1 MTLARCKRCGAIFQ
15 KVIDRDLCPSCL
27 EKEEEEFR
35 KVKEFF
41 RQHPK
46 ARLEEVS
53 EATGVDRKVILEF
66 LKEGRLQ
73 IAESAEPVVELFCE
87 RCGKPIASGRLC
99 DDCRRK
105 VVQLVQSIEE
115 RKSRGP
121 DFYFKDVLRKR
132 EEKG

>member
-1 MTLARCKRCGAIFQ
+1 MVLARCKRCGAIFQ
-15 KVIDRDLCPSCL
+15 KVIDRDLCPLCL

-53 EATGVDRKVILEF
+53 EATGVDKKVILEF

-73 IAESAEPVVELFCE
+73 IAEGIGPVVELFCE
-87 RCGKPIASGRLC
+87 RCGKPIVSGRLC
-99 DDCRRK
+99 DECRRK
-105 VVQLVQSIEE
+105 VAQLIQNTGEK
-115 RKSRGP
+115 KSRGP
-121 DFYFKDVLRKR
+121 DFYFKDVLWKKG
-132 EEKG
+132 EKD

>member
-35 KVKEFF
+35 RVKEFF
-41 RQHPK
+41 RQHPR

-53 EATGVDRKVILEF
+53 EATGVDKKVILEF
-66 LKEGRLQ
+66 LREGRLQ
-73 IAESAEPVVELFCE
+73 VTEGTEPLFELFCE

-99 DDCRRK
+99 DECRSK
-105 VVQLVQSIEE
+105 VVQLIQSAEE
-115 RKSRGP
+115 KKPRGP
-121 DFYFKDVLRKR
+121 DFYFKDVLRKKG
-132 EEKG
+132 EKD